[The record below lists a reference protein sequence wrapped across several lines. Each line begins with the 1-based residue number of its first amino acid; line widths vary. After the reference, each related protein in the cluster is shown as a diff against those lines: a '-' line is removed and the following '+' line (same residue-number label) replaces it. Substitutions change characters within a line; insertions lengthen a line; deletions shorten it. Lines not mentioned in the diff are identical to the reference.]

1 MATVAREIGQIF
13 AQQINFRQ
21 AIKDRI
27 EDYIMKT
34 ELAALDPAVIRQR
47 QAEINRMRDG
57 LNDLDKQIADI
68 MKQKVAGVDDIAQ
81 RWIAGTGSILAQEVA
96 AGGKVEAAK
105 IGAQSDYQVAVV
117 NANARLK
124 AAREEGLSAE
134 RVAQIEANARL
145 LEDLRKEEAK
155 GESGAEQGLQ
165 KVIDAA
171 QGFAGVDRFQLETA
185 LGNLW
190 NQEYKAKYDAL
201 AGNPIGQR
209 RLVEKWAEASDTF
222 VKSIGSPAGRASIE
236 DELSAEQRTP
246 VDVAIRAAGLP
257 EGYLL
262 ADKAELLMSE
272 AGKRGYAEPVARGA
286 LAQFSASGGGVAARR
301 PVGREIGGADRATLL
316 GLQTPEQV
324 KAFEEQAAYN
334 RYLVDTVGPRGEVST
349 ITFDEFKKASET
361 AGSKEAGY
369 IESERRTAPAEVAQ
383 YGDRALVD
391 LMLKRKGAQVELAD
405 VKNAF
410 DTTGSKFPSYDA
422 VQRKTLETYS
432 ELYGSRGQQRL
443 VNLAEFGRKTP
454 VKIQDPV
461 TGEEREVF
469 LDAPE
474 LEVLFGGSVEGGGGG
489 GVRVPRIKPE
499 EGVGGSGIM
508 GLDQSLTGRG
518 SGMQRQ
524 GVGTL
529 AAKPPM
535 DIVQVPEPVG
545 GYAERP
551 LFRGFTEEP
560 EAPIDLTGGGEVSRT
575 GRLPAFGVPAE
586 EVQRRNVPGYVI
598 RTPEFDTRGGEPQTF
613 AEAQAQLTA
622 KPVDT
627 GAARFKAAPV
637 DTQLLTAPAPKAPAP
652 EVVKPLKDMTS
663 FELEGELKKA
673 LMQADVLRKKMEEA
687 DAEEAQ
693 SIGEQIKALQER
705 VKEIIITDQG
715 NEITKEDFD
724 KLTPEQLV
732 AKAAPKVKPTL
743 SASSQRGNAELIA
756 IAEGSTAASKAQK
769 EASSGKTPDPTKFIK
784 GASKLTEGQV
794 ATIKT
799 LAQKPGSI
807 KAGSLQK
814 TLAQIVGV
822 DENSPLVEKA
832 KSLYIAFEQL
842 A

>member
-68 MKQKVAGVDDIAQ
+68 MEQKVAGVDDIAQ

-96 AGGKVEAAK
+96 AGGRVEAAR
-105 IGAQSDYQVAVV
+105 IGAVNDLQVAAL

-124 AAREEGLSAE
+124 EAREKGLSDE
-134 RVAQIEANARL
+134 RVAQIAANTRV
-145 LEDLRKEEAK
+145 LEDLAKEEAK
-155 GESGAEQGLQ
+155 GSAGMEQNFTTA
-165 KVIDAA
+165 VDEA
-171 QGFAGVDRFQLETA
+171 QTFAGVDRFQLEA
-185 LGNLW
+185 KLGDLW
-190 NQEYKAKYDAL
+190 NREFKGKYEAL
-201 AGNPIGQR
+201 DGNPLAQR
-209 RLVEKWAEASDTF
+209 TLVENFARMGDTF
-222 VKSIGSPAGRASIE
+222 VKSIGSQTARDSIRDDLVTE
-236 DELSAEQRTP
+236 NMSTAE
-246 VDVAIRAAGLP
+246 VALRGAGLP
-257 EGYLL
+257 IDFLSQDRATAVMDQATKLGYT
-262 ADKAELLMSE
+262 
-272 AGKRGYAEPVARGA
+272 EPVARGA
-286 LAQFSASGGGVAARR
+286 LEQFSATGGGGTSAR
-301 PVGREIGGADRATLL
+301 PPAGREISGADRATLL

-324 KAFEEQAAYN
+324 KDFEEQAAYN

-369 IESERRTAPAEVAQ
+369 ISSERRAAPAEVAQ

-391 LMLKRKGAQVELAD
+391 LMLRRKGAQVELAD

-422 VQRKTLETYS
+422 VQRKTLEAYS
-432 ELYGSRGQQRL
+432 ELYGGRGQQRL

-461 TGEEREVF
+461 TGQEREVF

-474 LEVLFGGSVEGGGGG
+474 LEVLFGGGITGRGGGGRATPEG
-489 GVRVPRIKPE
+489 ESVRQSTIVT
-499 EGVGGSGIM
+499 
-508 GLDQSLTGRG
+508 GLDQNFVGQSTGMPSSRG
-518 SGMQRQ
+518 TVPMR
-524 GVGTL
+524 T
-529 AAKPPM
+529 PPPR
-535 DIVQVPEPVG
+535 IVDEQEP
-545 GYAERP
+545 P
-551 LFRGFTEEP
+551 LVL
-560 EAPIDLTGGGEVSRT
+560 DLTPRT
-575 GRLPAFGVPAE
+575 PEERGMFGRLPEFGVPAE
-586 EVQRRNVPGYVI
+586 VVERRDVPSSVI

-613 AEAQAQLTA
+613 REAQAQLTA

-637 DTQLLTAPAPKAPAP
+637 DAELLTAPAPKPPAP
-652 EVVKPLKDMTS
+652 EVAKPLKDMTS

-673 LMQADVLRKKMEEA
+673 LMQADALRKKMDEA

-732 AKAAPKVKPTL
+732 AKAAPKIKPTL

-799 LAQKPGSI
+799 LAQKPGSV
-807 KAGSLQK
+807 KAGSLQR
-814 TLAQIVGV
+814 TLAQIIGV